1 MKRLFDIAVSLVVLV
16 IGFPFA
22 LIVAAI
28 IVADSP
34 GGVFYVQNRVGR
46 GNTDFRLLKFRTMRT
61 DADKSGLLTVGGRDP
76 RITRVG
82 RFLRKYKIDEFPQFL
97 NILAGD
103 MSVVGPRPE
112 VRKYVDMY
120 SPEQMKVLSVR
131 PGLTDYASIKYVDEN
146 EILAKSDDPEQTYI
160 NVIMPDK
167 LRLNIEYIEKM
178 SMKEDLRIMF
188 MTISAVFRK

>member
-82 RFLRKYKIDEFPQFL
+82 RFLRKYKIDELPQFL

-131 PGLTDYASIKYVDEN
+131 TGLTDYASIKYVDEN

>member
-160 NVIMPDK
+160 SVIMPDK
-167 LRLNIEYIEKM
+167 LKLNIEYIEKM

>member
-1 MKRLFDIAVSLVVLV
+1 MKRLFDIVVSLVVLV

-61 DADKSGLLTVGGRDP
+61 DAEKSGLLTVGGRDP

-167 LRLNIEYIEKM
+167 LRLNIEYIEKI
-178 SMKEDLRIMF
+178 SMKEDLRIIF

>member
-1 MKRLFDIAVSLVVLV
+1 MKRLFDIVVSLVVLV

-146 EILAKSDDPEQTYI
+146 EILAKSDDSEQTYI

-167 LRLNIEYIEKM
+167 LRLNIEYIEKI
-178 SMKEDLRIMF
+178 SMKEDLRIIF

>member
-34 GGVFYVQNRVGR
+34 SGVFYVQNRVGR

-76 RITRVG
+76 RTTRVG

>member
-82 RFLRKYKIDEFPQFL
+82 RFLRKYKIDELPQFL

-167 LRLNIEYIEKM
+167 LRLNIEYIERM
-178 SMKEDLRIMF
+178 SMKEDLRIIF

>member
-82 RFLRKYKIDEFPQFL
+82 RFLRKYKIDELPQFL

-167 LRLNIEYIEKM
+167 LRLNIEYIERM

>member
-16 IGFPFA
+16 IGFPLA
-22 LIVAAI
+22 LIVTVI

>member
-34 GGVFYVQNRVGR
+34 GSVFYVQNRVGR

-76 RITRVG
+76 RTTRVG